1 MSDKKDINCKNHVD
15 AFDKLHK
22 MRESLCKREKTWRDA
37 FEARDWVVDQIR
49 VLHELSLDED
59 TSKNQIKVRIEDILC
74 ALDALP
80 VSTKINGE
88 LCDE

>member
-1 MSDKKDINCKNHVD
+1 MSDKKDINCKNQIG
-15 AFDKLHK
+15 AFDKLRK

-37 FEARDWVVDQIR
+37 FEARDWVVDQIK
-49 VLHELSLDED
+49 VLHKLSLDED

-80 VSTKINGE
+80 FSVKRNE
-88 LCDE
+88 EACDE